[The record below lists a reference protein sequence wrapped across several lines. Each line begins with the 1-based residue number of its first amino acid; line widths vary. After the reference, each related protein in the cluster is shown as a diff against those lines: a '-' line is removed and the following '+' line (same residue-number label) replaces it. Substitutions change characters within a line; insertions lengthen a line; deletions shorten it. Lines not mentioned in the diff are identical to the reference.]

1 MRVSGRKL
9 WLAVGGWLVLVLAGC
24 STTKTVSVV
33 TDDGTGK
40 WTVGQHD
47 YCFYKSNRLICM
59 PQGGR
64 IVIPTEMKGATKPGE
79 KIKIEDVLFL
89 NGVRFL
95 GQVEE
100 TLKSSDPKMQVS
112 VFDTKFSEK
121 PEDYSVWNCISTGQ
135 GSPAVDCK
143 VMKQPNAEDKQMIA
157 DEVKRQQDIKDATLK
172 IASLTRKS
180 LEERCGQPLQRGED
194 SISVTEL
201 YKGQSELLA
210 FHFNTYPPG
219 EDKLTVAGS
228 LDAPPATLDHNAVL
242 SGKHHWWGTRSEGE
256 SPWYLKELSC
266 LGK

>member
-1 MRVSGRKL
+1 MRVFGR
-9 WLAVGGWLVLVLAGC
+9 LARLAIVAWFGLMVAGC

-40 WTVGQHD
+40 WPVGQHD
-47 YCFYKSNRLICM
+47 YCFYKSNRIICM

-64 IVIPTEMKGATKPGE
+64 IVSPAEFKANAKPGE
-79 KIKIEDVLFL
+79 KVKIEEVLFL
-89 NGVRFL
+89 KGIRFL

-100 TLKSSDPKMQVS
+100 ALQSSDPKMQVS
-112 VFDTKFSEK
+112 VLDTKFSEK

-143 VMKQPNAEDKQMIA
+143 MMKQPNADDKQMIA
-157 DEVKRQQDIKDATLK
+157 QEIKRDQEVKDATLK
-172 IASLTRKS
+172 LAALTHKS

-194 SISVTEL
+194 NISVTEL

-210 FHFNTYPPG
+210 FHFSTFPPP
-219 EDKLTVAGS
+219 EDKLTIAGS
-228 LDAPPATLDHNAVL
+228 LEAPPAKLDHSAVL
-242 SGKHHWWGTRSEGE
+242 SGKHHWWGTRAEGE

>member
-1 MRVSGRKL
+1 M
-9 WLAVGGWLVLVLAGC
+9 LAGC

-47 YCFYKSNRLICM
+47 YCFYKSNRIICM
-59 PQGGR
+59 PQGTR
-64 IVIPTEMKGATKPGE
+64 IIIPPEMKEKAKPGE
-79 KIKIEDVLFL
+79 TVKIEDVLFL

-95 GQVEE
+95 GQVEDK
-100 TLKSSDPKMQVS
+100 LQMMQVS

-143 VMKQPNAEDKQMIA
+143 VMKQPNADDRQMIA
-157 DEVKRQQDIKDATLK
+157 QQLKQQQEVKDATMK
-172 IASLTRKS
+172 IASLTHKS
-180 LEERCGQPLQRGED
+180 LEDRCGQPVQRGED

-201 YKGQSELLA
+201 YKGQSQLLA
-210 FHFNTYPPG
+210 FHFSTYPPP
-219 EDKLTVAGS
+219 EDKLTLASS
-228 LDAPPATLDHNAVL
+228 LESPPAKLDHNAVL
-242 SGKHHWWGTRSEGE
+242 NGKHHWWGGRVESE
-256 SPWYLKELSC
+256 SPWYLQELGC